1 MMLALKLRIGNNNFI
16 GREGSWGVTTP
27 DSCFDD
33 EYAAPAQAE
42 CDACPV
48 QLFVPSPKGTKKQQ
62 SILLSTFHLVFH
74 FTIVDEVA

>member
-1 MMLALKLRIGNNNFI
+1 MMLALKLRIGNDNFI

-27 DSCFDD
+27 GSCFDD

-48 QLFVPSPKGTKKQQ
+48 QLFVPSPKGTKNNNLYYFPLPF
-62 SILLSTFHLVFH
+62 SFSLYNRR
-74 FTIVDEVA
+74 